1 MKFKLHVLPDG
12 KNIDTKLD
20 YVRSSK
26 TACSLVEKLRMSVD
40 KLA

>member
-1 MKFKLHVLPDG
+1 ME

-20 YVRSSK
+20 YVRSNK
-26 TACSLVEKLRMSVD
+26 TASALVEKLRMSVD